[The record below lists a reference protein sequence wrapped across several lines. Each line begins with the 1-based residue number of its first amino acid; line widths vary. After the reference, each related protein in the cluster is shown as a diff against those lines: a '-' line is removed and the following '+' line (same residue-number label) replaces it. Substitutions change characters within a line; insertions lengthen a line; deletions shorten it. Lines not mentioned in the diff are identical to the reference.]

1 MPRTVRV
8 LYRIGPFPA
17 RGSRGMLKAFAV
29 PIAGVMAGLAGPA
42 VAGEALALT
51 YRATLLGMPL
61 ASASA
66 EVVPGGDS
74 YRLEG
79 EMETRGVV
87 GLFSRWHHR
96 RSEEHT
102 SELQSLMRISYAVF

>member
-42 VAGEALALT
+42 VAGEALALP
-51 YRATLLGMPL
+51 YRATTLGLPL

-66 EVVPGGDS
+66 AGVPGGDR
-74 YRLEG
+74 YRLG
-79 EMETRGVV
+79 GGRDTPGWV
-87 GLFSRWHHR
+87 GTFSPWPPPTGSAGR
-96 RSEEHT
+96 RAPAGSG
-102 SELQSLMRISYAVF
+102 F